1 MNEILRQ
8 PKLWWLV
15 GWLVVK
21 FLLKGIKKRMYGL
34 YAGIHICKT
43 IQQQQRVNLILTCD
57 GVNISMKRRGQNILL
72 LLHIHT

>member
-1 MNEILRQ
+1 MV
-8 PKLWWLV
+8 V
-15 GWLVVK
+15 GWFIK
-21 FLLKGIKKRMYGL
+21 KKNNYKKKKKKKKRMYGL

-57 GVNISMKRRGQNILL
+57 GVNISMKKKGAKNILL

>member
-1 MNEILRQ
+1 
-8 PKLWWLV
+8 
-15 GWLVVK
+15 
-21 FLLKGIKKRMYGL
+21 MYGL

-57 GVNISMKRRGQNILL
+57 GVNNSMKKKGAKNILL

>member
-1 MNEILRQ
+1 M
-8 PKLWWLV
+8 
-15 GWLVVK
+15 
-21 FLLKGIKKRMYGL
+21 KGIKKKKRMYGL

-57 GVNISMKRRGQNILL
+57 GVNNSMKKKGAKNILL